1 MQDRT
6 PTPGQ
11 EGRVLIT
18 PEDGSTP
25 FYAKVEMADNPTQNG
40 TAYSK
45 HDVLQDVTC
54 DSIGIPHESTPND
67 AFLALSF
74 GNGKYG
80 YIITVLLPN
89 GSPAVGAS
97 ITGGTTPSGDTPI
110 TDDSG
115 VAIVVSSSQSISVS
129 VESPYIDILSSNQT
143 QISSSGILT
152 SHIITLQTSGERTF
166 STSYTGKTSSCL
178 LSFDLCGVAAGGGGG
193 AGENESAPDSFGPGG
208 GGGEVKNSMGITAIA
223 EQQISFAV
231 GAGGAR
237 GEKASSAETGSGK
250 DGGNTTVTYG
260 GTSVLNAVGG
270 KGGPWQSN
278 SGPQQSGG
286 IGNGNGGDG
295 GYGNTPGGAGQNAQ
309 NTYKFQDESLGIP
322 GGGGGAG
329 GDNSNAGSPNG
340 AKGAVYPND
349 ATAAGI
355 GGGGGGGYQSSWSL
369 DASAGGD
376 GIIYFRPHY
385 KQGVA

>member
-67 AFLALSF
+67 AFLALSL
-74 GNGKYG
+74 GVGKYG

-110 TDDSG
+110 TNELG
-115 VAIVVSSSQSISVS
+115 TAIVVSTEQILSVS
-129 VESPYIDILSSNQT
+129 VQSPYIDILSSGQT
-143 QISSSGILT
+143 QIASSGILT
-152 SHIITLQTSGERTF
+152 PYTITLQISGERTF
-166 STSYTGKTSSCL
+166 SSSYVGKTSSCL
-178 LSFDLCGVAAGGGGG
+178 LNFDLCGIAAGGGGG
-193 AGENESAPDSFGPGG
+193 AGTNSTSPVSDGPGG
-208 GGGEVKNSMGITAIA
+208 GGGEVKNSMNITAVA
-223 EQQISFAV
+223 EQEISCII

-237 GEKASSAETGSGK
+237 GERASNAQTGSGK

-260 GTSVLNAVGG
+260 GVSILNASGG

-278 SGPQQSGG
+278 YGPQQSGG
-286 IGNGNGGDG
+286 IGNGNGGHG
-295 GYGNTPGGAGQNAQ
+295 GYGSTNGGPGQDAQ
-309 NTYKFQDESLGIP
+309 TVYKFEEEILGIP

-329 GDNSNAGSPNG
+329 GNSTEAGEPNG
-340 AKGAVYPND
+340 AKGAYYPNN

-355 GGGGGGGYQSSWSL
+355 GGGGGGGECHSWQL
-369 DASAGGD
+369 EASAGGD
-376 GIIYFRPHY
+376 GILYFRPHY
-385 KQGVA
+385 KQEVT